1 MMSNK
6 QKAGVRWLDY
16 VGFFEPAFYKK
27 CYIQGIK
34 AEAIAENERV
44 VTVSIYCTIWLEN
57 GCDINRWISY
67 NIKLDT
73 VPLNLDEFNVLKP
86 EHLIALVQQNYYPA
100 TAFGWWFGMNIDRI
114 ERLISEFIS
123 ELEDAAEDGNYHLL
137 NAIDNLTAALM
148 ELEELDFST
157 EVED

>member
-27 CYIQGIK
+27 ALLQGIK
-34 AEAIAENERV
+34 AEAIAENGHV

-67 NIKLDT
+67 N
-73 VPLNLDEFNVLKP
+73 LK
-86 EHLIALVQQNYYPA
+86 
-100 TAFGWWFGMNIDRI
+100 
-114 ERLISEFIS
+114 S
-123 ELEDAAEDGNYHLL
+123 EL
-137 NAIDNLTAALM
+137 
-148 ELEELDFST
+148 ST
-157 EVED
+157 LSLS

>member
-1 MMSNK
+1 MVTGCQLKSQNKKGMVVTMTSNK

-16 VGFFEPAFYKK
+16 VGFLEPAFYKK

-34 AEAIAENERV
+34 AEAIVENERV

-67 NIKLDT
+67 NIKSELSAT
-73 VPLNLDEFNVLKP
+73 ALGLDEFNVLKP

-100 TAFGWWFGMNIDRI
+100 TAFGW
-114 ERLISEFIS
+114 
-123 ELEDAAEDGNYHLL
+123 
-137 NAIDNLTAALM
+137 
-148 ELEELDFST
+148 
-157 EVED
+157 